1 MDFQSVEKSFQ
12 DAVAEGVF
20 PGAVVLVAKDERIVY
35 EQAFGNRSL
44 VPNKSPMRL
53 DTIFDLA
60 SLTKPMATAA
70 ALMLLI
76 RERKLRL
83 DDQLTRVIAP
93 SLPVA
98 SVLIVGLGK
107 DRDEVYRRAVEMRPK
122 RFAIVYTGK
131 MLQGTE
137 IVL

>member
-83 DDQLTRVIAP
+83 D
-93 SLPVA
+93 
-98 SVLIVGLGK
+98 
-107 DRDEVYRRAVEMRPK
+107 
-122 RFAIVYTGK
+122 
-131 MLQGTE
+131 
-137 IVL
+137 